1 MRDVLAAVDGS
12 VTANGVTMVGAW
24 YANCNGDPVNAAGA
38 PVARADAAEVG
49 GGLIPPSFCPNASG
63 TLQSDVRL
71 GVQVETRKDF
81 ETFLVGVIGFDTLST
96 VADATAVSGY
106 IDGVCPA
113 TGDCYVLP
121 VTIPLSITT
130 CDGSGESVLSNPVRE
145 WLDPDGDGVLD
156 WSLHMTIPLCK
167 NNPGNVG
174 WLDWTPT
181 AGGTSEL
188 VTAIGPPATN
198 TEMSVP
204 GWFYVTSTGN
214 VNSSGVEDALN
225 YYAQNQIPALIPMFD
240 ATCNTEPDPP
250 SPGRERHRAMSA
262 RERRWQWLEP
272 VVSPRP
278 IRVVPDGRPQ
288 GRIHLR
294 QQQA

>member
-1 MRDVLAAVDGS
+1 M
-12 VTANGVTMVGAW
+12 
-24 YANCNGDPVNAAGA
+24 
-38 PVARADAAEVG
+38 G
-49 GGLIPPSFCPNASG
+49 GGLIPLSFCPNAG
-63 TLQSDVRL
+63 TLQADVRL

-130 CDGSGESVLSNPVRE
+130 CDGSGESMLSNPVRE

-198 TEMSVP
+198 NEMSVP

-278 IRVVPDGRPQ
+278 IRVVPDGRPE
-288 GRIHLR
+288 GRVHLR